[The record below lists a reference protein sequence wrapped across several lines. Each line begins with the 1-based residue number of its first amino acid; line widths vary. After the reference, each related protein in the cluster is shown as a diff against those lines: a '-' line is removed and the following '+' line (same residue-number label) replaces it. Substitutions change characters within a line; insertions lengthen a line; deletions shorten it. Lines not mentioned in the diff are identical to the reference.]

1 MLIQTTMW
9 IHLKKIL
16 FSPYLENMERK
27 RQIIADLVGG
37 SFNKQRALHIRFVLF
52 GNNTKQISQT
62 THQNFKSLCR
72 SLNEVQLCILSA
84 GMLSCFSHVQL
95 FVTLWTVAHQVPL
108 SMEFSRQEYQSGQPF
123 PSPGYLPEPRIE
135 RWNSCFVVK
144 ILYHLSHQ
152 GSPREVKEWKKMR
165 QKLECKEGV
174 QTNKIYGGC
183 GRIKL
188 KGRILL

>member
-108 SMEFSRQEYQSGQPF
+108 YRGFTRQEYWDELPF
-123 PSPGYLPEPRIE
+123 LPPGYLLDPE
-135 RWNSCFVVK
+135 
-144 ILYHLSHQ
+144 
-152 GSPREVKEWKKMR
+152 
-165 QKLECKEGV
+165 
-174 QTNKIYGGC
+174 
-183 GRIKL
+183 IKVST
-188 KGRILL
+188 